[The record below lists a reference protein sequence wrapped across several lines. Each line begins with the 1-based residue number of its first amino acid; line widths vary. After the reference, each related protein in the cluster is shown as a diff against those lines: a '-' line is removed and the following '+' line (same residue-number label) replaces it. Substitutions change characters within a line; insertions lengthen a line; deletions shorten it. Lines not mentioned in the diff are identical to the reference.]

1 MPTSV
6 LKEEDED
13 GDVEVLELKERL
25 AAYNLHSSPD
35 GSSSGNN
42 FIILMINWVVH
53 EDIA

>member
-6 LKEEDED
+6 LKDEDED
-13 GDVEVLELKERL
+13 EDAEVLELKERL

-42 FIILMINWVVH
+42 FIILGINWAVPD
-53 EDIA
+53 DIA